1 MKEVIEEWLNKA
13 ESDLEVCRELL
24 NRKRFADIAAFH
36 AQQAAEK
43 YLKALWE
50 FFGIDVVKAHDLYFL
65 KEGLIGKTTEINE
78 LRDEDL
84 YFLTEFAVDFRY
96 PGESATVKEARKAYK
111 IALKVRGVVLNV
123 LESKT
128 K

>member
-1 MKEVIEEWLNKA
+1 MKGVIEEWLNKA

-24 NRKRFADIAAFH
+24 NRKRFADIVAFH

-50 FFGIDVVKAHDLYFL
+50 FFDMNVVKVHDLYFL
-65 KEGLIGKTTEINE
+65 KEGLISKTMGINE
-78 LRDEDL
+78 LRDDDL

-96 PGESATVKEARKAYK
+96 PGESATVKEVRKAYK
-111 IALKVRGVVLNV
+111 IALKVRDVVLNV
-123 LESKT
+123 LEGKT